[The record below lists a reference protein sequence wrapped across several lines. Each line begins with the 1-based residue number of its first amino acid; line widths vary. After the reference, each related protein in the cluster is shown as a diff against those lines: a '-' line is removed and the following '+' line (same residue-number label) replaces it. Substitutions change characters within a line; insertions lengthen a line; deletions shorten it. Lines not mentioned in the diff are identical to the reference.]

1 MSNRAALGDKRLQ
14 SPLPFLFLFRMRV
27 RWSKFKEEE
36 EEDIFAA
43 AFSFVCCWPRGW
55 KLTKIVSPG
64 LILTRSS
71 SSVNAAP
78 RRNMLNE
85 DDDGEFSEGEQ
96 KKACAHF
103 FLNSFTDKP
112 EETSMTFVSELC
124 CIVRTVIFI
133 LLSINR
139 HKRPFPPKKRESF
152 CCEEKTSWFCQVLVY
167 LRENLKK

>member
-1 MSNRAALGDKRLQ
+1 MQ
-14 SPLPFLFLFRMRV
+14 SSKARV
-27 RWSKFKEEE
+27 E
-36 EEDIFAA
+36 EEDDDSANKPPEIRVPRMFSSRGSQSAA
-43 AFSFVCCWPRGW
+43 MQNKTEILGSVDEDTGDKPSQLNNVRD
-55 KLTKIVSPG
+55 LTK
-64 LILTRSS
+64 TRE
-71 SSVNAAP
+71 
-78 RRNMLNE
+78 RRVEE

-152 CCEEKTSWFCQVLVY
+152 CCEEKTS
-167 LRENLKK
+167 

>member
-1 MSNRAALGDKRLQ
+1 L
-14 SPLPFLFLFRMRV
+14 
-27 RWSKFKEEE
+27 KEEE

-43 AFSFVCCWPRGW
+43 AFSFVCCWPRAEEDTGW

-78 RRNMLNE
+78 LRNMLNV
-85 DDDGEFSEGEQ
+85 DDDAEFSEGEQ

-139 HKRPFPPKKRESF
+139 HKRPFSPLQKREF
-152 CCEEKTSWFCQVLVY
+152 L
-167 LRENLKK
+167 L